1 MIEAIDS
8 PHILEATSENFT
20 SLVLENSKAG
30 PVLVNFWSRKAG
42 PCLRQYPILDKLI
55 HHYGGRLLLVNVDT
69 ESEFV
74 FTKEYSIAS
83 VPTLKLFRYGQVVET
98 LHGYQSEKDLS
109 KILDQYVSRDSDKLL
124 SKAIQEY
131 AQGNASK
138 AYEILAQAIVSDPI
152 NPRLPLA
159 MCKLLKHEQRY
170 DEALKLIESMP
181 PDIRKNAELVQQH
194 ALLSFYVDLPE
205 NSSLEI
211 LYANIES
218 APEDLQAR
226 RQLVAHYVVEE
237 KYEQA
242 LQELVK
248 IMEID
253 QGYDNNYARIAM
265 LNTFHILGNAQELV
279 AKYRPNLKR
288 YTH

>member
-1 MIEAIDS
+1 M
-8 PHILEATSENFT
+8 EATSDNFT
-20 SLVLENSKAG
+20 ALVLENSNTG

-42 PCLRQYPILDKLI
+42 PCLRQYPVLDKLI
-55 HHYGGRLLLVNVDT
+55 HHYNGRLLLVNVDT

-124 SKAIQEY
+124 TKAIQDY

-138 AYEILAQAIVSDPI
+138 AYEILAEAIVSDPI

-159 MCKLLKHEQRY
+159 VCKLLKHEQRY

-194 ALLSFYVDLPE
+194 VLLSFYVDLPE
-205 NSSLEI
+205 NSHFETLLAKLE
-211 LYANIES
+211 S
-218 APEDLQAR
+218 VPEDLQAR
-226 RQLVAHYVVEE
+226 RQLVAHYVVQE

-253 QGYDNNYARIAM
+253 PGYDNNYARIAM
-265 LNTFHILGNAQELV
+265 LNTFHILGSEQGLV

-288 YTH
+288 YAH